1 MEHKVACAGISKVK
15 DEREARDV
23 RKCAFIIIA
32 NNNLHHSTHTTQHT
46 QLTTLDRKPKNEA
59 QTRGWKCCDALQCF
73 SSSLARRRTPQ
84 QQKKKKKKKEER
96 KKEERGKGERPAHF
110 HLTTQS
116 PSTVF
121 LPHLLS
127 LTLSLS
133 LSLSKCVCTLETFP
147 MTLTSGNWRTSSPS
161 LAGVATLCFVVALFD
176 SLSHCLSEC

>member
-84 QQKKKKKKKEER
+84 QQKKKKKK
-96 KKEERGKGERPAHF
+96 ERGKKERGKRKGRTTSAFSSHHTVAF
-110 HLTTQS
+110 HCLPPSSVVS
-116 PSTVF
+116 PFV
-121 LPHLLS
+121 
-127 LTLSLS
+127 SLS
-133 LSLSKCVCTLETFP
+133 LSLKMRVYVGNLPDDADKRELEDEFSKFGRCGHFV
-147 MTLTSGNWRTSSPS
+147 
-161 LAGVATLCFVVALFD
+161 LCGGFV
-176 SLSHCLSEC
+176 